1 MSQDVPNYNLTQMVD
16 FSIVVPVYFNEGCLI
31 PAFHMLQEQVFA
43 QQQGKTYEIV
53 YVNDGSKDLSMDEL
67 LIIQSENPSLVRIIN
82 LTRNFGQVS
91 ALMAGFSFAR
101 GKSVIAMSADGQDPA
116 SIINDMLSAYID
128 EDYEVVICARSGRD
142 ESLFRVIT
150 SRIFYVLIK
159 KMVFHEMPDGGF
171 DFILMSRR
179 VLDVFMSNS
188 KAHFFF
194 QGQILWMGFR
204 TKFIE
209 YFRNSRIAGQ
219 SRWTF
224 GKKLTYLIDGVLA
237 FSFIPIRFMS
247 LTGIV
252 LACLGFLYA
261 LIVFFGKLI
270 YGNPVEG
277 WTPLMI
283 VILVLG
289 GFQSL
294 MLGVIGEYLW
304 RTMAQVQNRDMY
316 IIDRVY
322 ENIRSEDVKA
332 GLIEDY

>member
-1 MSQDVPNYNLTQMVD
+1 
-16 FSIVVPVYFNEGCLI
+16 
-31 PAFHMLQEQVFA
+31 
-43 QQQGKTYEIV
+43 
-53 YVNDGSKDLSMDEL
+53 
-67 LIIQSENPSLVRIIN
+67 
-82 LTRNFGQVS
+82 
-91 ALMAGFSFAR
+91 
-101 GKSVIAMSADGQDPA
+101 
-116 SIINDMLSAYID
+116 
-128 EDYEVVICARSGRD
+128 
-142 ESLFRVIT
+142 
-150 SRIFYVLIK
+150 
-159 KMVFHEMPDGGF
+159 
-171 DFILMSRR
+171 
-179 VLDVFMSNS
+179 
-188 KAHFFF
+188 
-194 QGQILWMGFR
+194 
-204 TKFIE
+204 
-209 YFRNSRIAGQ
+209 
-219 SRWTF
+219 
-224 GKKLTYLIDGVLA
+224 
-237 FSFIPIRFMS
+237 MS